1 MARKNTDGSPIG
13 AYSCPSSQR
22 GCAVVNE
29 LSAVQFYC
37 PRATKL
43 SLPVHDLP
51 SQSFRSN
58 GGYCP
63 TALQPFRSFPCAHS
77 AVRGGF
83 CPMFLLCCALANPR
97 LYNTQPHDVTELKLC
112 NSAKLW
118 ENSFAKYRTLRK
130 NPQTQYSCGFADLF
144 LQNDRFWK
152 CLLTFWT
159 TCYILYL
166 SQILSVFAKYDTLR
180 NFFMEK
186 DAPRRPFVVFR
197 VRPIGRQTTV
207 AGALDAPPL
216 LPYREKSRK
225 GYISSPCACG

>member
-63 TALQPFRSFPCAHS
+63 TVLRRFGHFLALTVPS
-77 AVRGGF
+77 AVGF
-83 CPMFLLCCALANPR
+83 APCSFYAAPWRILAFTTR
-97 LYNTQPHDVTELKLC
+97 SHTTSQ
-112 NSAKLW
+112 NSNYAIPSKFW
-118 ENSFAKYRTLRK
+118 RFSFAKYRTLRK
-130 NPQTQYSCGFADLF
+130 NPQTKYSCGFAGDF
-144 LQNDRFWK
+144 LWNSRFWK
-152 CLLTFWT
+152 CLLTKVSV
-159 TCYILYL
+159 CYILYS

-180 NFFMEK
+180 KFFMEK
-186 DAPRRPFVVFR
+186 DAPQASFCGIPC
-197 VRPIGRQTTV
+197 G
-207 AGALDAPPL
+207 GD
-216 LPYREKSRK
+216 LPTNGSTNMYRF
-225 GYISSPCACG
+225 

>member
-63 TALQPFRSFPCAHS
+63 TVLRRFGHFLALTVPS
-77 AVRGGF
+77 AV
-83 CPMFLLCCALANPR
+83 
-97 LYNTQPHDVTELKLC
+97 
-112 NSAKLW
+112 
-118 ENSFAKYRTLRK
+118 
-130 NPQTQYSCGFADLF
+130 GFAPCSFYAAPWRILAF
-144 LQNDRFWK
+144 TTRSHTTSQNSN
-152 CLLTFWT
+152 
-159 TCYILYL
+159 YAILPNYGRIL
-166 SQILSVFAKYDTLR
+166 SQSIVLCERIRKPSVHAGLR
-180 NFFMEK
+180 VLFCEM
-186 DAPRRPFVVFR
+186 
-197 VRPIGRQTTV
+197 TV
-207 AGALDAPPL
+207 
-216 LPYREKSRK
+216 S
-225 GYISSPCACG
+225 